1 MSLEGVSSG
10 EEGGGHSL
18 SRERRRER
26 RVDQHTAGSN
36 EAKAAGAIQ

>member
-1 MSLEGVSSG
+1 MSPERVSSG

-36 EAKAAGAIQ
+36 EAKVATGIQ